1 MPLSVHSQLVKPQSV
16 PGVAGMDVDGI
27 LSRDT
32 QRRDITLRDASH
44 AGNMAKCVHGDLVE
58 PRSARRVLRVGVDGI
73 LSGDAQCRD
82 IALHSLCCAR
92 HVTQVVHYDLI
103 QSRPVCRVAGVDV
116 GIRLDGRENIRVRLV
131 SCIVHQVVCTGWNG
145 NAHAFLTVHRHF
157 CAVQQHLLDDV
168 LLKLFVVVQ
177 V

>member
-1 MPLSVHSQLVKPQSV
+1 MSLSVHGQLVKPQPV
-16 PGVAGMDVDGI
+16 PGVARMDVDGI
-27 LSRDT
+27 LSRNA
-32 QRRDITLRDASH
+32 QRRDITLRDTCH
-44 AGNMAKCVHGDLVE
+44 TGNMAKCVNGDLVE
-58 PRSARRVLRVGVDGI
+58 PRSARRVLRV
-73 LSGDAQCRD
+73 
-82 IALHSLCCAR
+82 
-92 HVTQVVHYDLI
+92 
-103 QSRPVCRVAGVDV
+103 DV
-116 GIRLDGRENIRVRLV
+116 GICPDGREHIRVRLV